1 MNIKDIK
8 NQAKNKVCGLKEK
21 LFSSSKEDDGATT
34 KEKILNK
41 YTKAVN
47 IGLAVTA
54 VAAAAVVCYKVYG
67 GSNSDTLDIS
77 VAEVQ

>member
-8 NQAKNKVCGLKEK
+8 NQAKNKVCGLKDK
-21 LFSSSKEDDGATT
+21 LFSSSKEDDGVVT

-54 VAAAAVVCYKVYG
+54 VAVAAVVCYKVC
-67 GSNSDTLDIS
+67 GSNNDALDIS